1 MNPPRQIKVMSSDA
15 IAINNELLS
24 KRDFSSAIPLLVVE
38 KGRGN
43 AMNALTS
50 VKYQG
55 ETYTVPAESDS
66 YTREVLNIVSQLL
79 TLNKVPGSIP
89 ASPAVLIK

>member
-1 MNPPRQIKVMSSDA
+1 MDPPRQIKVMSSDA
-15 IAINNELLS
+15 IAINNELLF
-24 KRDFSSAIPLLVVE
+24 KRDYSSAIPLIVVE
-38 KGRGN
+38 KGS
-43 AMNALTS
+43 ASSSNALTS

-55 ETYTVPAESDS
+55 EKFTVPATSNS
-66 YTREVLNIVSQLL
+66 YSREVLNIVSQLL

>member
-1 MNPPRQIKVMSSDA
+1 MSSDA
-15 IAINNELLS
+15 IAINNELLF
-24 KRDFSSAIPLLVVE
+24 KRDYSSAIPLIVVE
-38 KGRGN
+38 KGS
-43 AMNALTS
+43 ASSSNALTS

-55 ETYTVPAESDS
+55 EKFTVPTASNS
-66 YTREVLNIVSQLL
+66 YSREVLNIVSQLL